1 MTWTVGTAYSNAYYV
16 FTVLIETTGLGL
28 FTSRYKVE
36 TIYLS
41 IGAAGGPSASD
52 LQSFTLLVRLAS

>member
-36 TIYLS
+36 TVYLT
-41 IGAAGGPSASD
+41 IGATGGPSATD
-52 LQSFTLLVRLAS
+52 L